1 MGFWDWL
8 MGTPPETRTVPA
20 RRDSKT
26 TALQRRAT
34 VFGIEVG
41 DVVAYDGTDYIVTN
55 KLTYE
60 EEGFYWY
67 DYLLADEPTGQELW
81 LSAEDDD
88 GISIGIFREI
98 DLDAIPPVPKRLTH
112 DGKTYRQTEH
122 SHARVRLEREDAA
135 RDTEGGQVEYWDFE
149 GPGGTYLSVLRWGG
163 SYEASTGVEIDAHEL
178 TIYPANLPS

>member
-8 MGTPPETRTVPA
+8 MGTPPTERTVPA
-20 RRDSKT
+20 GRTPSST
-26 TALQRRAT
+26 QMQRRAS

-41 DVVAYDGTDYIVTN
+41 DVVSYDLVDYIVKN

-67 DYLLADEPTGQELW
+67 DYLLVDEPSGQELW

-98 DLDAIPPVPKRLTH
+98 ELDGIPPVPGKLTH
-112 DGKTYRQTEH
+112 DGKSFRQTEH
-122 SHARVRLEREDAA
+122 SHASVRLEREDAA
-135 RDTEGGQVEYWDFE
+135 RDTENGRVEYWDFE
-149 GPGGTYLSVLRWGG
+149 GPNDTYLSILKWGG
-163 SYEASTGVEIDAHEL
+163 SYEASVGHEIGAHEL
-178 TIYPANLPS
+178 TIYPANLA